1 LVSQLLPSLVQSLE
15 AATANAQESWLASS
29 ALELIAGVLQ
39 GGEKGKL
46 GDGLVAGLA
55 PSLFDCI
62 NASQDR
68 DVTVV
73 SLVSPVLEIIPAH
86 LFPMRWML
94 QKGTECIA
102 LIVRK
107 GCDQLLSWNDRAGR
121 SGLDNVLAFV
131 ARLLSPTENEAS
143 GLLVGDLIIHLLRNT
158 GEAILPILPQLLQ
171 TMVNRIPT
179 AKTATF
185 LQVNLPF

>member
-1 LVSQLLPSLVQSLE
+1 
-15 AATANAQESWLASS
+15 
-29 ALELIAGVLQ
+29 
-39 GGEKGKL
+39 
-46 GDGLVAGLA
+46 
-55 PSLFDCI
+55 
-62 NASQDR
+62 
-68 DVTVV
+68 
-73 SLVSPVLEIIPAH
+73 
-86 LFPMRWML
+86 
-94 QKGTECIA
+94 

-107 GCDQLLSWNDRAGR
+107 ACDQLLSWKDRVGR
-121 SGLDNVLAFV
+121 SGLDNVLDFI

-185 LQVNLPF
+185 LQVGAL

>member
-1 LVSQLLPSLVQSLE
+1 M
-15 AATANAQESWLASS
+15 
-29 ALELIAGVLQ
+29 LQ
-39 GGEKGKL
+39 GGEKGRL
-46 GDGLVAGLA
+46 GDGLVAGLG

-73 SLVSPVLEIIPAH
+73 GLISPMTDIISTESFDMHRIP
-86 LFPMRWML
+86 
-94 QKGTECIA
+94 QKGTECIV

-107 GCDQLLSWNDRAGR
+107 ACDQLLSWKDRVGR
-121 SGLDNVLAFV
+121 SGLDNVLDFI

-185 LQVNLPF
+185 LQVSAQQ